1 MGETRVEMLRLLRR
15 SRHTITTL
23 ADSLRLTDNAVRTQV
38 AVLEREGVVEH
49 VGTQRDTGGKPA
61 RVYDLTSEG
70 EELFPKAYALVL
82 GGLVEEIA
90 RSEGEGKAVELLRAV
105 GRRVGA
111 GVPVADGT
119 EARAKAAAAALRSL
133 GGDLEVMPDE
143 GGWRLRGYGCPL
155 SAVTAGRPEVCA
167 LAQALV
173 EEITGRPVTECCDRG
188 GRPRCGVQVAG
199 PLPPPH
205 REGHYAAAGAG
216 VLFDLDAGPQDREVG
231 AGEALISRHGGSPML
246 RYSR

>member
-1 MGETRVEMLRLLRR
+1 MSSWLQRFMGETRVEMLHLLRR
-15 SRHTITTL
+15 SLQTITSL
-23 ADSLRLTDNAVRTQV
+23 ADALRLTDNAVRTHV

-90 RSEGEGKAVELLRAV
+90 RSEGQGRAVELLRAV
-105 GRRVGA
+105 GRRIGE
-111 GVPVADGT
+111 GVSAADGT

-133 GGDLEVMPDE
+133 GGDLEVAPAN
-143 GGWRLRGYGCPL
+143 GGWQLKGYGCPL

-173 EEITGRPVTECCDRG
+173 EEITGRPVTECCDRRS
-188 GRPRCGVQVAG
+188 RPRCGFQVAG
-199 PLPPPH
+199 P
-205 REGHYAAAGAG
+205 
-216 VLFDLDAGPQDREVG
+216 
-231 AGEALISRHGGSPML
+231 
-246 RYSR
+246 